1 MNLEQLTQ
9 ERAALSKQVRQLRML
24 AANVTSNTDVDHA
37 SNEIK
42 AFLNALNACE
52 PAVSW
57 LTELLE
63 NHPEADPQIV
73 DGRPRRRAPTE
84 SLDAAT
90 AYHYRLITAA
100 VEGSDSLIKIMYF
113 ANNWSPNLREL
124 VSDFNRLHFSR
135 FWRALGDVLS
145 DHLNALQG
153 RIEAATPRQ
162 PVAVQQHVHGS
173 FHGIM
178 AGGDV
183 NHSTAT
189 INNTFDLADKLA
201 ALKQGLSD
209 LSEADAAATG
219 AAIDALVE
227 VANGKQEASNL
238 EVAQHLDTV
247 INAGS
252 GFSEGL
258 RQIMLGAAGSLAAH
272 GIVQAYYFLVRAGG
286 LGM

>member
-1 MNLEQLTQ
+1 MNLEQLKQ

-37 SNEIK
+37 SSEIE
-42 AFLNALNACE
+42 AFLNALDECE

-57 LTELLE
+57 LAQLLE
-63 NHPEADPQIV
+63 DHPGADPQIV
-73 DGRPRRRAPTE
+73 EGRPRRRAPTE

-100 VEGSDSLIKIMYF
+100 GEGSQALVKVMHF

-135 FWRALGDVLS
+135 FWRALSDVLS
-145 DHLNALQG
+145 DHLNTLQSQ
-153 RIEAATPRQ
+153 IEAATPRQ
-162 PVAVQQHVHGS
+162 PIAVQQHVHGP

-183 NHSTAT
+183 SHSTVT
-189 INNTFDLADKLA
+189 INNTVDLANELA
-201 ALKQGLSD
+201 ALKQRLSD
-209 LSEADAAATG
+209 LPEADAAAAG

-252 GFSEGL
+252 SFSEGL
-258 RQIMLGAAGSLAAH
+258 RQIMLGAAGSLTAH
-272 GIVQAYYFLVRAGG
+272 GIVQAYHFLVRAGG